1 MTDAT
6 IPISTEPT
14 VESPIAD
21 KTETTEAEAVG
32 AEETFE
38 EQTSVEE
45 QMPTEEIA
53 NAPKASVS
61 KRRTIFNPFGKS
73 KKEDQ
78 EETEG
83 AAVETAEQ
91 KKKTKGFGSFF
102 SRSKSAPKVNEEG
115 TNAMTESELVA
126 TELPQIKQLQPIE
139 TEDVTEAATAAAVTD
154 GTPEEEVPE
163 VKKAAREVSETAE
176 GEAVEVAPET
186 EQTDAQVNTPIA
198 NKRQS
203 FISKIF
209 GKKKQEE
216 APKEVVEELSVE
228 PSLTEAPKV
237 EVAPT
242 VETEHGEAHEEEK
255 KEETRPSSP
264 LGRLTE
270 LFSKKKKSKTP
281 TSPVTPADP
290 TTEEER
296 EESKKDEE
304 KKEDDEEKTEDVA
317 ENVIQESH
325 SNNSIVETTPAVV
338 VASA

>member
-102 SRSKSAPKVNEEG
+102 SRSK
-115 TNAMTESELVA
+115 
-126 TELPQIKQLQPIE
+126 
-139 TEDVTEAATAAAVTD
+139 
-154 GTPEEEVPE
+154 
-163 VKKAAREVSETAE
+163 VKRS
-176 GEAVEVAPET
+176 
-186 EQTDAQVNTPIA
+186 
-198 NKRQS
+198 
-203 FISKIF
+203 IF
-209 GKKKQEE
+209 FKG
-216 APKEVVEELSVE
+216 
-228 PSLTEAPKV
+228 
-237 EVAPT
+237 
-242 VETEHGEAHEEEK
+242 HG
-255 KEETRPSSP
+255 
-264 LGRLTE
+264 
-270 LFSKKKKSKTP
+270 
-281 TSPVTPADP
+281 
-290 TTEEER
+290 
-296 EESKKDEE
+296 
-304 KKEDDEEKTEDVA
+304 
-317 ENVIQESH
+317 
-325 SNNSIVETTPAVV
+325 
-338 VASA
+338 